1 MQHTAHQR
9 PALGIMFVLMS
20 CSSLQF
26 GAAFA
31 VTLFPLFGALAVSV
45 SRLAIASIVVGGA
58 VWLAARWRARR
69 GDTMPPGPLSWSK
82 EQWRAVIIFGLT
94 FGMMNGFFYCA
105 IDRIPIGLAVA
116 VEFLGPLALAS
127 LLTRRM
133 RDAVWVLCALAGML
147 VLGYEAAVGK
157 DTDYLGLTFA
167 LIAGVFWALYIRS
180 SAKVGALVPGASGL
194 AVAML
199 IGAAF
204 IAPVAAVV
212 PASQPLWNAAQD
224 PVLLLMIFGTSMFA
238 SVIPYSAE
246 LMALRNLPQQV
257 FSVLMSMEPAIA
269 AIAGWALLN
278 QETGPIRWVAICL
291 LMTASVGITLT
302 TAQSGSSRGRGTRSR
317 AAARIGPVHG

>member
-1 MQHTAHQR
+1 MSHTAHQR

-31 VTLFPLFGALAVSV
+31 VTLFPLFGALAISV
-45 SRLAIASIVVGGA
+45 SRLAVASLVVGSA
-58 VWLAARWRARR
+58 VWSAARWRARR
-69 GDTMPPGPLSWSK
+69 GETMPPGALSWSK
-82 EQWRAVIIFGLT
+82 EQWRAVIT
-94 FGMMNGFFYCA
+94 FGMAFGLMNGFFYCA

-127 LLTRRM
+127 MLTRRL
-133 RDAVWVLCALAGML
+133 RDGVWVLCALAGML
-147 VLGYEAAVGK
+147 VLGYEAAAGK
-157 DTDYLGLTFA
+157 DTDYLGLAFA

-204 IAPVAAVV
+204 ITPVAAMV
-212 PASQPLWNAAQD
+212 PAPQPLWNAVQD
-224 PVLLLMIFGTSMFA
+224 PKLILLIFGTAMFA

-246 LMALRNLPQQV
+246 LMALRHLPERV
-257 FSVLMSMEPAIA
+257 FSVLMSVEPAIA

-278 QETGPIRWVAICL
+278 QETGPMRWVAICL

-302 TAQSGSSRGRGTRSR
+302 TTKGGSPKQEDEDED
-317 AAARIGPVHG
+317 PVPVPLPE

>member
-1 MQHTAHQR
+1 MSHTAHQR

-31 VTLFPLFGALAVSV
+31 VTLFPLFGALAISV
-45 SRLAIASIVVGGA
+45 SRLAVASLVVGSA

-69 GDTMPPGPLSWSK
+69 GGTMPPGALSWSK
-82 EQWRAVIIFGLT
+82 EQWRAVIT
-94 FGMMNGFFYCA
+94 FGMAFGLMNGFFYCA

-127 LLTRRM
+127 MLTRRL
-133 RDAVWVLCALAGML
+133 RDGVWVLCALAGVL
-147 VLGYEAAVGK
+147 VLGYEAAAGK
-157 DTDYLGLTFA
+157 DTDYLGLAFA

-204 IAPVAAVV
+204 ITPVAAMV
-212 PASQPLWNAAQD
+212 PAPQPLWNAVQD
-224 PVLLLMIFGTSMFA
+224 PKLILLIFGTAMFA

-246 LMALRNLPQQV
+246 LMALRHLPERV
-257 FSVLMSMEPAIA
+257 FSVLMSVEPAIA

-278 QETGPIRWVAICL
+278 QETGPMRWVAICL

-302 TAQSGSSRGRGTRSR
+302 TTKGGSPKQEDEDED
-317 AAARIGPVHG
+317 PVPVPLPE

>member
-1 MQHTAHQR
+1 MSHTAHQR
-9 PALGIMFVLMS
+9 PALGIMFVLTS

-31 VTLFPLFGALAVSV
+31 VTLFPLFGALAISV
-45 SRLAIASIVVGGA
+45 SRLAVASLVVGSA

-69 GDTMPPGPLSWSK
+69 GGTMPPGALSWSK
-82 EQWRAVIIFGLT
+82 EQWRAVIT
-94 FGMMNGFFYCA
+94 FGMAFGLMNGFFYCA

-127 LLTRRM
+127 MLTRRL
-133 RDAVWVLCALAGML
+133 RDGVWVLCALAGML
-147 VLGYEAAVGK
+147 VLGYEAAAGK
-157 DTDYLGLTFA
+157 DTDYLGLAFA

-204 IAPVAAVV
+204 ITPVAAMV
-212 PASQPLWNAAQD
+212 PAPQPLWNAVQD
-224 PVLLLMIFGTSMFA
+224 PKLILLIFGTAMFA

-246 LMALRNLPQQV
+246 LMALRHLPERV
-257 FSVLMSMEPAIA
+257 FSVLMSVEPAIA

-278 QETGPIRWVAICL
+278 QETGPMRWVAICL

-302 TAQSGSSRGRGTRSR
+302 TTKGGSPKQEDKDED
-317 AAARIGPVHG
+317 PVPVPLPE

>member
-1 MQHTAHQR
+1 MSHTAHQR
-9 PALGIMFVLMS
+9 PALGIMFVLIS

-31 VTLFPLFGALAVSV
+31 VTLFPLFGALAISV
-45 SRLAIASIVVGGA
+45 SRLAVASLVVGSA

-69 GDTMPPGPLSWSK
+69 GGTMPPGALSWSK
-82 EQWRAVIIFGLT
+82 EQWRAVIT
-94 FGMMNGFFYCA
+94 FGMAFGLMNGFFYCA
-105 IDRIPIGLAVA
+105 IDRIPIGLAVT

-127 LLTRRM
+127 MLTRRL
-133 RDAVWVLCALAGML
+133 RDGVWVLCALAGML
-147 VLGYEAAVGK
+147 VLGYEAAAGK
-157 DTDYLGLTFA
+157 DTDYLGLAFA

-204 IAPVAAVV
+204 ITPVAAMV
-212 PASQPLWNAAQD
+212 PAPQPLWNAVQD
-224 PVLLLMIFGTSMFA
+224 PKLILLIFGTAIFA

-246 LMALRNLPQQV
+246 LMALHHLPERV
-257 FSVLMSMEPAIA
+257 FSVLMSVEPAIA

-278 QETGPIRWVAICL
+278 QETGPMRWVAICL

-302 TAQSGSSRGRGTRSR
+302 TTKGGSPKQEDEDED
-317 AAARIGPVHG
+317 PVPVPLPE

>member
-1 MQHTAHQR
+1 MSHTAHQR

-31 VTLFPLFGALAVSV
+31 VTLFPLFGALAISV
-45 SRLAIASIVVGGA
+45 SRLAVASLVVGSA

-69 GDTMPPGPLSWSK
+69 GGTMPPGALSWSK
-82 EQWRAVIIFGLT
+82 EQWRAVIT
-94 FGMMNGFFYCA
+94 FGMAFGLMNGFFYCA

-127 LLTRRM
+127 MLTRRL
-133 RDAVWVLCALAGML
+133 RDGVWVLCALAGML
-147 VLGYEAAVGK
+147 VLGYEAAAGK
-157 DTDYLGLTFA
+157 DTDYLGLAFA

-204 IAPVAAVV
+204 ITPVAAMV
-212 PASQPLWNAAQD
+212 PAPQPLWNAVQD
-224 PVLLLMIFGTSMFA
+224 PKLILMIFGTAMFA

-246 LMALRNLPQQV
+246 LMALRHLPERV
-257 FSVLMSMEPAIA
+257 FSVLMSVEPAIA

-278 QETGPIRWVAICL
+278 QETGPMRWVAICL

-302 TAQSGSSRGRGTRSR
+302 TTKGGSPKQKDEDEE
-317 AAARIGPVHG
+317 PVPVPLPE

>member
-1 MQHTAHQR
+1 MSHTAHQR

-31 VTLFPLFGALAVSV
+31 VTLFPLFGALAISV
-45 SRLAIASIVVGGA
+45 SRLAVASLVVGSA

-69 GDTMPPGPLSWSK
+69 GGTMPPGALSWSK
-82 EQWRAVIIFGLT
+82 EQWRAVIT
-94 FGMMNGFFYCA
+94 FGMAFGLMNGFFYCA

-127 LLTRRM
+127 MLTRRL
-133 RDAVWVLCALAGML
+133 RDGVWVLCALAGML
-147 VLGYEAAVGK
+147 VLGYEAAAGK
-157 DTDYLGLTFA
+157 DTDYLGLAFA

-180 SAKVGALVPGASGL
+180 SAKVGALVPGANGL

-204 IAPVAAVV
+204 ITPVAAMV
-212 PASQPLWNAAQD
+212 PAPQPLWNAVQD
-224 PVLLLMIFGTSMFA
+224 PKLILLIFGTAMFA

-246 LMALRNLPQQV
+246 LMALRHLPERV
-257 FSVLMSMEPAIA
+257 FSVLMSVEPAIA

-278 QETGPIRWVAICL
+278 QETRPMRWVAICL

-302 TAQSGSSRGRGTRSR
+302 TTKGGSPKQEDEDED
-317 AAARIGPVHG
+317 PVPVPLPE

>member
-1 MQHTAHQR
+1 MSHTAHQR

-31 VTLFPLFGALAVSV
+31 VTLFPLFGALAISV
-45 SRLAIASIVVGGA
+45 SRLAVASLVVGSA
-58 VWLAARWRARR
+58 VWLAAHWRAHR
-69 GDTMPPGPLSWSK
+69 GGTMPPGALSWSK
-82 EQWRAVIIFGLT
+82 EQWRAVIT
-94 FGMMNGFFYCA
+94 FGMAFGLMNGFFYCA

-127 LLTRRM
+127 MLTRRL
-133 RDAVWVLCALAGML
+133 RDGVWVLCALAGML
-147 VLGYEAAVGK
+147 VLGYEAAAGK
-157 DTDYLGLTFA
+157 DTDYLGLAFA

-204 IAPVAAVV
+204 ITPVAAMV
-212 PASQPLWNAAQD
+212 PAPQPLWNAVQD
-224 PVLLLMIFGTSMFA
+224 PKLILLIFGTAMFA

-246 LMALRNLPQQV
+246 LMALHHLPERV
-257 FSVLMSMEPAIA
+257 FSVLMSVEPAIA

-278 QETGPIRWVAICL
+278 QETGPMRWVAICL

-302 TAQSGSSRGRGTRSR
+302 TTKGGSPKQEDEDED
-317 AAARIGPVHG
+317 PVPVPLPE

>member
-1 MQHTAHQR
+1 MPHTSSQR

-31 VTLFPLFGALAVSV
+31 ITLFPLFGALAISV
-45 SRLAIASIVVGGA
+45 SRLAIASIVVGSA
-58 VWLAARWRARR
+58 VWLAARWHTRR
-69 GDTMPPGPLSWSK
+69 GGEMPPGALSWSK
-82 EQWRAVIIFGLT
+82 EQWHAVIIFGMT
-94 FGMMNGFFYCA
+94 FGLMNGFFYCA

-127 LLTRRM
+127 MLTRRL

-199 IGAAF
+199 VGAAF

-212 PASQPLWNAAQD
+212 PAPQPMWNAAQD
-224 PVLLLMIFGTSMFA
+224 PMLLLMIFGTAMFA

-246 LMALRNLPQQV
+246 LMALRNLP
-257 FSVLMSMEPAIA
+257 
-269 AIAGWALLN
+269 
-278 QETGPIRWVAICL
+278 
-291 LMTASVGITLT
+291 
-302 TAQSGSSRGRGTRSR
+302 
-317 AAARIGPVHG
+317 

>member
-45 SRLAIASIVVGGA
+45 SRLAIASIVVGSA

-69 GDTMPPGPLSWSK
+69 GSEMPPGALSWSK

-127 LLTRRM
+127 LLTRRL

-147 VLGYEAAVGK
+147 VLGYEAAVG
-157 DTDYLGLTFA
+157 
-167 LIAGVFWALYIRS
+167 
-180 SAKVGALVPGASGL
+180 L

-199 IGAAF
+199 VGAAF

-212 PASQPLWNAAQD
+212 PAPQPLWNAAQD
-224 PVLLLMIFGTSMFA
+224 PVLLLMIFGTAMFA

-246 LMALRNLPQQV
+246 LMALRNLPERV

-278 QETGPIRWVAICL
+278 QETGPIRWVAIFL

-302 TAQSGSSRGRGTRSR
+302 TTKGGSAKQKDDGED
-317 AAARIGPVHG
+317 PVPMPLPE

>member
-147 VLGYEAAVGK
+147 VLGYEATVGK

-204 IAPVAAVV
+204 IARWRRLFRHP
-212 PASQPLWNAAQD
+212 SRCG
-224 PVLLLMIFGTSMFA
+224 MR
-238 SVIPYSAE
+238 
-246 LMALRNLPQQV
+246 LR
-257 FSVLMSMEPAIA
+257 
-269 AIAGWALLN
+269 
-278 QETGPIRWVAICL
+278 TRCC
-291 LMTASVGITLT
+291 
-302 TAQSGSSRGRGTRSR
+302 SS
-317 AAARIGPVHG
+317 

>member
-1 MQHTAHQR
+1 MSHTAHQR
-9 PALGIMFVLMS
+9 PTLGIMFVLMS

-31 VTLFPLFGALAVSV
+31 VTLFPLFGALAISV
-45 SRLAIASIVVGGA
+45 SRLAVASLVVGSA

-69 GDTMPPGPLSWSK
+69 GETMPPGALSWSK
-82 EQWRAVIIFGLT
+82 EQWRAVIT
-94 FGMMNGFFYCA
+94 FGMAFGLMNGFFYCA

-127 LLTRRM
+127 MLTRRL
-133 RDAVWVLCALAGML
+133 RDGVWVLCALAGML
-147 VLGYEAAVGK
+147 VLGYEAAAGK
-157 DTDYLGLTFA
+157 DTDYLGLAFA

-204 IAPVAAVV
+204 ITPVAAMV
-212 PASQPLWNAAQD
+212 PAPQPLWNAVQD
-224 PVLLLMIFGTSMFA
+224 PKLILLIFGTAMFA

-246 LMALRNLPQQV
+246 LMALRHLPERV
-257 FSVLMSMEPAIA
+257 FSVLMSVEPAIA

-278 QETGPIRWVAICL
+278 QETGPMRWVAICL

-302 TAQSGSSRGRGTRSR
+302 TTKGGSPKQEDEDED
-317 AAARIGPVHG
+317 PVPVPLPE

>member
-1 MQHTAHQR
+1 MSHTAHQR

-31 VTLFPLFGALAVSV
+31 VTLFPLFGALAISV
-45 SRLAIASIVVGGA
+45 SRLAIASLVVGSA

-69 GDTMPPGPLSWSK
+69 GGTMPPGALSWSK
-82 EQWRAVIIFGLT
+82 EQWRAVIT
-94 FGMMNGFFYCA
+94 FGMAFGLMNGFFYCA

-127 LLTRRM
+127 MLTRRL
-133 RDAVWVLCALAGML
+133 RDGVWVLCALAGML
-147 VLGYEAAVGK
+147 VLGYEAAAGK
-157 DTDYLGLTFA
+157 DTDYLGLAFA

-204 IAPVAAVV
+204 ITPVAAMV
-212 PASQPLWNAAQD
+212 PAPKPLWNAVQD
-224 PVLLLMIFGTSMFA
+224 PKLILLIFGTAMFA

-246 LMALRNLPQQV
+246 LMALRHLPERV
-257 FSVLMSMEPAIA
+257 FSVLMSVEPAIA

-278 QETGPIRWVAICL
+278 QETGPMRWVAICL

-302 TAQSGSSRGRGTRSR
+302 TTKGGSPKLEDEDED
-317 AAARIGPVHG
+317 PVPVPLPE

>member
-1 MQHTAHQR
+1 MSHTAHQR

-31 VTLFPLFGALAVSV
+31 VTLFPLFGALAISV
-45 SRLAIASIVVGGA
+45 SRLAVASLVVGSA

-69 GDTMPPGPLSWSK
+69 GGTMPPGALSWSK
-82 EQWRAVIIFGLT
+82 EQWRAVIT
-94 FGMMNGFFYCA
+94 FGMAFGLMNGFFYCA

-127 LLTRRM
+127 MLTRRL
-133 RDAVWVLCALAGML
+133 RDGVWVLCALAGML
-147 VLGYEAAVGK
+147 VLGYEAAAGK
-157 DTDYLGLTFA
+157 DTDYLGLAFA

-204 IAPVAAVV
+204 ITPVAAMV
-212 PASQPLWNAAQD
+212 PAPQPLWNAVQD
-224 PVLLLMIFGTSMFA
+224 PKLILLIFGTAMFA

-246 LMALRNLPQQV
+246 LMALRHLPERV
-257 FSVLMSMEPAIA
+257 FSVLMSVEPAIA

-278 QETGPIRWVAICL
+278 QETGPMRWVAICL
-291 LMTASVGITLT
+291 LLTASVGITLT
-302 TAQSGSSRGRGTRSR
+302 TTKGGSPKQEDEDED
-317 AAARIGPVHG
+317 PVPVPLPE

>member
-1 MQHTAHQR
+1 MSHTAHQR
-9 PALGIMFVLMS
+9 PALGIMFVLTS

-31 VTLFPLFGALAVSV
+31 VTLFPLFGALAISV
-45 SRLAIASIVVGGA
+45 SRLAVASLVVGSA

-69 GDTMPPGPLSWSK
+69 GGTMPPGALSWSK
-82 EQWRAVIIFGLT
+82 EQWRAVIT
-94 FGMMNGFFYCA
+94 FGMAFGLMNGFFYCA

-127 LLTRRM
+127 MLTRRL
-133 RDAVWVLCALAGML
+133 RDGVWVLCALAGML
-147 VLGYEAAVGK
+147 VLGYEAAAGK
-157 DTDYLGLTFA
+157 DTDYLGLAFA

-204 IAPVAAVV
+204 ITPVAAMV
-212 PASQPLWNAAQD
+212 PAPQPLWNAVQD
-224 PVLLLMIFGTSMFA
+224 SKLILLIFGTAMFA

-246 LMALRNLPQQV
+246 LMALRHLPERV
-257 FSVLMSMEPAIA
+257 FSVLMSVEPAIA

-278 QETGPIRWVAICL
+278 QETGPMRWVAICL

-302 TAQSGSSRGRGTRSR
+302 TTKGGSPKQEDKDED
-317 AAARIGPVHG
+317 PVPVPLPE

>member
-1 MQHTAHQR
+1 MSHTAHQR

-31 VTLFPLFGALAVSV
+31 VTLFPLFGALAISV
-45 SRLAIASIVVGGA
+45 SRLAVASLVVGSA

-69 GDTMPPGPLSWSK
+69 GGTMPPGALSWSK
-82 EQWRAVIIFGLT
+82 EQWRAVIT
-94 FGMMNGFFYCA
+94 FGMAFGLMNGFFYCA

-127 LLTRRM
+127 MLTRRL
-133 RDAVWVLCALAGML
+133 RDGVWVLCALAGVL
-147 VLGYEAAVGK
+147 VIGYEAAAGK
-157 DTDYLGLTFA
+157 DTDYLGLAFA

-204 IAPVAAVV
+204 ITPVAAMV
-212 PASQPLWNAAQD
+212 PAPQPLWNAVQD
-224 PVLLLMIFGTSMFA
+224 PKLILLIFGTAMFA

-246 LMALRNLPQQV
+246 LMALRHLPERV
-257 FSVLMSMEPAIA
+257 FSVLMSVEPAIA

-278 QETGPIRWVAICL
+278 QETGPMRWVAICL

-302 TAQSGSSRGRGTRSR
+302 TTKGGSPKQEDEDED
-317 AAARIGPVHG
+317 PVPVPLPE

>member
-20 CSSLQF
+20 CSSLQL

-58 VWLAARWRARR
+58 VWLAVRWRARR
-69 GDTMPPGPLSWSK
+69 GGTMPPGPLSWSK
-82 EQWRAVIIFGLT
+82 EQWRAVVIFGLT

-147 VLGYEAAVGK
+147 VLGYEAAVGTN
-157 DTDYLGLTFA
+157 TDYLGLTFA

-291 LMTASVGITLT
+291 LITASVGITLT
-302 TAQSGSSRGRGTRSR
+302 TAQSGSSKQQDEGEE
-317 AAARIGPVHG
+317 PVPVPLPE

>member
-1 MQHTAHQR
+1 MSHTAHQR

-31 VTLFPLFGALAVSV
+31 VTLFPLFGALAISV
-45 SRLAIASIVVGGA
+45 SRLAVASLVVGSA

-69 GDTMPPGPLSWSK
+69 GETMPPGALSWSK
-82 EQWRAVIIFGLT
+82 EQWRAVIT
-94 FGMMNGFFYCA
+94 FGMAFGLMNGFFYCA

-127 LLTRRM
+127 MLTRRL
-133 RDAVWVLCALAGML
+133 RDGVWVLCALAGML
-147 VLGYEAAVGK
+147 VLGYEAAAGK
-157 DTDYLGLTFA
+157 DTDYLGLAFA

-204 IAPVAAVV
+204 ITPVAAMV
-212 PASQPLWNAAQD
+212 PAPQPLWNAVQD
-224 PVLLLMIFGTSMFA
+224 PKLILLIFGTAMFA

-246 LMALRNLPQQV
+246 LMALRHLPERV
-257 FSVLMSMEPAIA
+257 FSVLMSVEPAIA

-278 QETGPIRWVAICL
+278 QETGPMRWVAICL

-302 TAQSGSSRGRGTRSR
+302 TTKGGSPKQEDEDED
-317 AAARIGPVHG
+317 PVPVPLPE

>member
-1 MQHTAHQR
+1 MSHTAHQR

-31 VTLFPLFGALAVSV
+31 VTLFPLFGALAISV
-45 SRLAIASIVVGGA
+45 SRLAIASLVVGSA

-69 GDTMPPGPLSWSK
+69 GGTMPPGALSWSK
-82 EQWRAVIIFGLT
+82 EQWRAVIT
-94 FGMMNGFFYCA
+94 FGMAFGLMNGFFYCA

-127 LLTRRM
+127 MLTRRL
-133 RDAVWVLCALAGML
+133 RDGVWVLCALAGML
-147 VLGYEAAVGK
+147 VLGYEAAAGK
-157 DTDYLGLTFA
+157 DTDYLGLAFA

-204 IAPVAAVV
+204 ITPVAAMV
-212 PASQPLWNAAQD
+212 PAPQPLWNAVQD
-224 PVLLLMIFGTSMFA
+224 PKLILLIFGTAMFA

-246 LMALRNLPQQV
+246 LMALRHLPERV
-257 FSVLMSMEPAIA
+257 FSVLMSVEPAIA

-278 QETGPIRWVAICL
+278 QETGPMRWMAICL

-302 TAQSGSSRGRGTRSR
+302 TTKGGSPKQEDEDED
-317 AAARIGPVHG
+317 PVPVPLPE

>member
-1 MQHTAHQR
+1 MSHTAHQR

-31 VTLFPLFGALAVSV
+31 VTLFPLFGALAISV
-45 SRLAIASIVVGGA
+45 SRLAVASLVVGSA

-69 GDTMPPGPLSWSK
+69 GGTMPPSALSWSK
-82 EQWRAVIIFGLT
+82 EQWRAVIT
-94 FGMMNGFFYCA
+94 FGMAFGLMNGFFYCA

-127 LLTRRM
+127 MLTRRL
-133 RDAVWVLCALAGML
+133 RDGVWVLCALAGML
-147 VLGYEAAVGK
+147 VLGYEAAAGK
-157 DTDYLGLTFA
+157 DTDYLGLAFA

-204 IAPVAAVV
+204 ITPVAAMV
-212 PASQPLWNAAQD
+212 PAPQPLWNAVQD
-224 PVLLLMIFGTSMFA
+224 PKLILLIFGTAMFA

-246 LMALRNLPQQV
+246 LMALRHLPERV
-257 FSVLMSMEPAIA
+257 FSVLMSVEPAIA

-278 QETGPIRWVAICL
+278 QETGPMRWMAICL

-302 TAQSGSSRGRGTRSR
+302 TTKGGSPKQEDEDED
-317 AAARIGPVHG
+317 PVPVPLPE

>member
-1 MQHTAHQR
+1 MSHTAHQR

-31 VTLFPLFGALAVSV
+31 VTLFPLFGALAISV
-45 SRLAIASIVVGGA
+45 SRLAVASLVVGSA

-69 GDTMPPGPLSWSK
+69 GGTMPPGALSWSK
-82 EQWRAVIIFGLT
+82 EQWRAVIT
-94 FGMMNGFFYCA
+94 FGMAFGLMNGFFYCA

-127 LLTRRM
+127 MLTRRL
-133 RDAVWVLCALAGML
+133 RDGVWVLCALAGML
-147 VLGYEAAVGK
+147 VLGYEAAAGK
-157 DTDYLGLTFA
+157 DTDYLGLAFA

-180 SAKVGALVPGASGL
+180 SAKVGALVPGANGL

-204 IAPVAAVV
+204 ITPVAAMV
-212 PASQPLWNAAQD
+212 PAPQPLWNAVQD
-224 PVLLLMIFGTSMFA
+224 PKLILMIFGTAMFA

-246 LMALRNLPQQV
+246 LMALRHLPERV
-257 FSVLMSMEPAIA
+257 FSVLMSVEPAIA

-278 QETGPIRWVAICL
+278 QETGPMRWVAICL

-302 TAQSGSSRGRGTRSR
+302 TTKGGSPKQKNEGEE
-317 AAARIGPVHG
+317 PVPVPLLE

>member
-1 MQHTAHQR
+1 MSHTAHQR

-31 VTLFPLFGALAVSV
+31 VTLFPLFGALAISV
-45 SRLAIASIVVGGA
+45 SRLAVASLVVGSA

-69 GDTMPPGPLSWSK
+69 GGTMPPGALSWSK
-82 EQWRAVIIFGLT
+82 EQWRAVIT
-94 FGMMNGFFYCA
+94 FGMAFGLMNGFFYCA

-127 LLTRRM
+127 MLTRRL
-133 RDAVWVLCALAGML
+133 RDGVWVLCALAGVL
-147 VLGYEAAVGK
+147 VLGYEAAAGK
-157 DTDYLGLTFA
+157 DTDYLGLAFA

-180 SAKVGALVPGASGL
+180 SAKVGALVPGANGL

-204 IAPVAAVV
+204 ITPVAAMV
-212 PASQPLWNAAQD
+212 PAPQPLWNAVQD
-224 PVLLLMIFGTSMFA
+224 PKLILLIFGTAMFA

-246 LMALRNLPQQV
+246 LMALRHLPERV
-257 FSVLMSMEPAIA
+257 FSVLMSVEPAIA

-278 QETGPIRWVAICL
+278 QETGPMRWVAICL

-302 TAQSGSSRGRGTRSR
+302 TTKGGSPKQEDEDED
-317 AAARIGPVHG
+317 PVPVPLPE

>member
-1 MQHTAHQR
+1 MSHTAHQR
-9 PALGIMFVLMS
+9 PTLGIMFVLMS

-31 VTLFPLFGALAVSV
+31 VTLFPLFGALAISV
-45 SRLAIASIVVGGA
+45 SRLAVASLVVGSA

-69 GDTMPPGPLSWSK
+69 GETMPPGALSWSK
-82 EQWRAVIIFGLT
+82 EQWRAVIT
-94 FGMMNGFFYCA
+94 FGMAFGLMNGFFYCA

-127 LLTRRM
+127 MLTRRL
-133 RDAVWVLCALAGML
+133 RDGVWVLCALAGML
-147 VLGYEAAVGK
+147 VLGYEAAAGK
-157 DTDYLGLTFA
+157 DTDYLGLAFA

-204 IAPVAAVV
+204 ITPVAAMV
-212 PASQPLWNAAQD
+212 PAPQPLWNAVQD
-224 PVLLLMIFGTSMFA
+224 PKLILLIFGTAMFA

-246 LMALRNLPQQV
+246 LMALRHLPERV
-257 FSVLMSMEPAIA
+257 FSVLMSVEPAIA

-278 QETGPIRWVAICL
+278 QETGLMRWVAICL

-302 TAQSGSSRGRGTRSR
+302 TTKGGSPKQEDEDED
-317 AAARIGPVHG
+317 PVPVPLPE

>member
-1 MQHTAHQR
+1 MSHTAHQR

-31 VTLFPLFGALAVSV
+31 VTLFPLFGALAISV
-45 SRLAIASIVVGGA
+45 SRLAVASLVVGSA

-69 GDTMPPGPLSWSK
+69 GGTMPPGALSWSK
-82 EQWRAVIIFGLT
+82 EQWRAVIT
-94 FGMMNGFFYCA
+94 FGMAFGLMNGFFYCA

-127 LLTRRM
+127 MLTRRL
-133 RDAVWVLCALAGML
+133 RDGVWVLCALAGML
-147 VLGYEAAVGK
+147 VLGYEAAAGK
-157 DTDYLGLTFA
+157 DTDYLGLAFA

-204 IAPVAAVV
+204 ITPVAAIV
-212 PASQPLWNAAQD
+212 PAPQPLWNAVQD
-224 PVLLLMIFGTSMFA
+224 PKLILMIFGTAMFA

-246 LMALRNLPQQV
+246 LMALRHLPERV
-257 FSVLMSMEPAIA
+257 FSVLMSVEPAIA

-278 QETGPIRWVAICL
+278 QETGPMRWVAICL

-302 TAQSGSSRGRGTRSR
+302 TTKGGSPKQEDEDED
-317 AAARIGPVHG
+317 PVPVPLPE

>member
-1 MQHTAHQR
+1 MSHTAHQR

-31 VTLFPLFGALAVSV
+31 VTLFPLFGALAISV
-45 SRLAIASIVVGGA
+45 SRLAVASLVVGSA

-69 GDTMPPGPLSWSK
+69 GETMPPGALSWSK
-82 EQWRAVIIFGLT
+82 EQWRAVIT
-94 FGMMNGFFYCA
+94 FGMAFGLMNGFFYCA

-127 LLTRRM
+127 MLTRRL
-133 RDAVWVLCALAGML
+133 RDGVWVLCALAGML
-147 VLGYEAAVGK
+147 VLGYEAAAGK
-157 DTDYLGLTFA
+157 DTDYLGLAFA

-204 IAPVAAVV
+204 ITPVAAMV
-212 PASQPLWNAAQD
+212 PAPQPLWNAVQD
-224 PVLLLMIFGTSMFA
+224 PKLILLIFGTAMFA

-246 LMALRNLPQQV
+246 LMALRHLAERV
-257 FSVLMSMEPAIA
+257 FSVLMSVEPAIA

-278 QETGPIRWVAICL
+278 QETGPMRWVAICL

-302 TAQSGSSRGRGTRSR
+302 TTKGGSPKQEDEDED
-317 AAARIGPVHG
+317 PVPVPLPE

>member
-1 MQHTAHQR
+1 MSHTAHQR

-31 VTLFPLFGALAVSV
+31 VTLFPLFGALAISV
-45 SRLAIASIVVGGA
+45 SRLAVASLVVGSA

-69 GDTMPPGPLSWSK
+69 GGTMPPGALSWSK
-82 EQWRAVIIFGLT
+82 EQWRAVIT
-94 FGMMNGFFYCA
+94 FGMAFGLMNGFFYCA

-127 LLTRRM
+127 MLTRRL
-133 RDAVWVLCALAGML
+133 RDGVWVLCALAGML
-147 VLGYEAAVGK
+147 VLGYEAAAGK
-157 DTDYLGLTFA
+157 DTDYLGLAFA

-180 SAKVGALVPGASGL
+180 SAKVGVLVPGASGL

-204 IAPVAAVV
+204 ITPVAAMV
-212 PASQPLWNAAQD
+212 PAPQPLWNAVQD
-224 PVLLLMIFGTSMFA
+224 PKLILLIFGTAMFA

-246 LMALRNLPQQV
+246 LMALRHLPERV
-257 FSVLMSMEPAIA
+257 FSVLMSVEPAIA

-278 QETGPIRWVAICL
+278 QETGPMRWVAICL

-302 TAQSGSSRGRGTRSR
+302 TTKGGSPKQEDEDED
-317 AAARIGPVHG
+317 PVPVPLPE

>member
-1 MQHTAHQR
+1 MSHTAHQR

-31 VTLFPLFGALAVSV
+31 VTLFPLFGALAISV
-45 SRLAIASIVVGGA
+45 SRLAVASLVVGSA

-69 GDTMPPGPLSWSK
+69 GGTMPPGALSWSK
-82 EQWRAVIIFGLT
+82 EQWRAVIT
-94 FGMMNGFFYCA
+94 FGMAFGLMNGFFYCA

-127 LLTRRM
+127 MLTRRL
-133 RDAVWVLCALAGML
+133 RDGVWVLCALAGML
-147 VLGYEAAVGK
+147 VLGYEAAAGK
-157 DTDYLGLTFA
+157 DTDYLGLAFA

-204 IAPVAAVV
+204 ITPVAAMV
-212 PASQPLWNAAQD
+212 PAPQPLWNAVQD
-224 PVLLLMIFGTSMFA
+224 PKLILLIFGTAMFA

-246 LMALRNLPQQV
+246 LMALRHLPERV
-257 FSVLMSMEPAIA
+257 FSVLMSVEPAIA

-278 QETGPIRWVAICL
+278 QETGPMRWVAICL

-302 TAQSGSSRGRGTRSR
+302 TTKGGSPKQEDEDEE
-317 AAARIGPVHG
+317 PVPVPLPE

>member
-1 MQHTAHQR
+1 MSHTAHQR

-31 VTLFPLFGALAVSV
+31 VTLFPLFGALAISV
-45 SRLAIASIVVGGA
+45 SRLAVASLVVGSVA
-58 VWLAARWRARR
+58 WVAARWRARR
-69 GDTMPPGPLSWSK
+69 GGTMTPGALSWSK
-82 EQWRAVIIFGLT
+82 EQWRAVIT
-94 FGMMNGFFYCA
+94 FGMAFGLMNGFFYCA

-127 LLTRRM
+127 MLTRRL
-133 RDAVWVLCALAGML
+133 RDGVWVLCALAGML
-147 VLGYEAAVGK
+147 VLGYEAAAGK
-157 DTDYLGLTFA
+157 DTDYLGLAFA

-204 IAPVAAVV
+204 ITPVAAMV
-212 PASQPLWNAAQD
+212 PAPQPLWNAVQD
-224 PVLLLMIFGTSMFA
+224 PKLILLIFGTAMFA

-246 LMALRNLPQQV
+246 LMALRHIPERV
-257 FSVLMSMEPAIA
+257 FSVLMSVEPAIA

-278 QETGPIRWVAICL
+278 QETGPMRWVAICL

-302 TAQSGSSRGRGTRSR
+302 TTKGGSPKQEDEDED
-317 AAARIGPVHG
+317 PVPVPLPE

>member
-1 MQHTAHQR
+1 MSHTAHQR

-31 VTLFPLFGALAVSV
+31 VTLFPLFGALAISV
-45 SRLAIASIVVGGA
+45 SRLAVASLVVGSA

-69 GDTMPPGPLSWSK
+69 GGTMPPGALSWSK
-82 EQWRAVIIFGLT
+82 EQWRAVIT
-94 FGMMNGFFYCA
+94 FGMAFGLMNGFFYCA

-127 LLTRRM
+127 MLTRRL
-133 RDAVWVLCALAGML
+133 RDGVWVLCALAGML
-147 VLGYEAAVGK
+147 VLGYEAAAGK
-157 DTDYLGLTFA
+157 DTDYLGLAFA

-204 IAPVAAVV
+204 ITPVAAMV
-212 PASQPLWNAAQD
+212 PAPQPLWNAVQD
-224 PVLLLMIFGTSMFA
+224 PKMILLIFGTAMFA

-246 LMALRNLPQQV
+246 LMALRHLPERV
-257 FSVLMSMEPAIA
+257 FSVLMSVEPAIA

-278 QETGPIRWVAICL
+278 QETGPMRWVAICL

-302 TAQSGSSRGRGTRSR
+302 TTKGGSPKLEDEDED
-317 AAARIGPVHG
+317 PVPVPLPE

>member
-1 MQHTAHQR
+1 MSHTAHQR

-31 VTLFPLFGALAVSV
+31 VTLFPLFGALAISV
-45 SRLAIASIVVGGA
+45 SRLAVASLVVGSV
-58 VWLAARWRARR
+58 VWVAARWRARR
-69 GDTMPPGPLSWSK
+69 GATMPPGALSWSK
-82 EQWRAVIIFGLT
+82 EQWRAVIT
-94 FGMMNGFFYCA
+94 FGMAFGLMNGFFYCA

-127 LLTRRM
+127 MLTRRL
-133 RDAVWVLCALAGML
+133 RDGVWVLCALAGML
-147 VLGYEAAVGK
+147 VLGYEAAAGK
-157 DTDYLGLTFA
+157 DTDYLGLAFA

-204 IAPVAAVV
+204 ITPVAAMV
-212 PASQPLWNAAQD
+212 PAPQPLWNAVQD
-224 PVLLLMIFGTSMFA
+224 PKLILLIFGTAMFA

-246 LMALRNLPQQV
+246 LMALRHLPERV
-257 FSVLMSMEPAIA
+257 FSVLMSVEPAIA

-278 QETGPIRWVAICL
+278 QETSPMRWVAICL

-302 TAQSGSSRGRGTRSR
+302 TTKGGSPKQEDEDED
-317 AAARIGPVHG
+317 PVPVPLPE

>member
-1 MQHTAHQR
+1 MSHTAHQR

-31 VTLFPLFGALAVSV
+31 VTLFPLFGALAISV
-45 SRLAIASIVVGGA
+45 SRLAVASLVVGSV
-58 VWLAARWRARR
+58 VWVAARWRARR
-69 GDTMPPGPLSWSK
+69 GATMPPGALSWSK
-82 EQWRAVIIFGLT
+82 EQWRAVIT
-94 FGMMNGFFYCA
+94 FGMAFGLMNGFFYCA

-127 LLTRRM
+127 MLTRRL
-133 RDAVWVLCALAGML
+133 RDGVWVLCALAGML
-147 VLGYEAAVGK
+147 VLGYEAAAGK
-157 DTDYLGLTFA
+157 DTDYLGLAFA

-204 IAPVAAVV
+204 ITPVAAMV
-212 PASQPLWNAAQD
+212 PAPQPLWNAVQD
-224 PVLLLMIFGTSMFA
+224 PKLILLIFGTAMFA

-246 LMALRNLPQQV
+246 LMALRHLPERV
-257 FSVLMSMEPAIA
+257 FSVLMSVEPAIA
-269 AIAGWALLN
+269 AIAGWALLS
-278 QETGPIRWVAICL
+278 QETGPMRWVAICL

-302 TAQSGSSRGRGTRSR
+302 TTKGGSPKQEDEDED
-317 AAARIGPVHG
+317 PVPVPLPE

>member
-1 MQHTAHQR
+1 MSHTAHQR
-9 PALGIMFVLMS
+9 PALGIMFVLTS

-31 VTLFPLFGALAVSV
+31 VTLFPLFGALAISV
-45 SRLAIASIVVGGA
+45 SRLAVASLVVGSA

-69 GDTMPPGPLSWSK
+69 GGTMPPGALSWSK
-82 EQWRAVIIFGLT
+82 EQWRAVIT
-94 FGMMNGFFYCA
+94 FGMAFGLMNGFFYCA

-127 LLTRRM
+127 MLTRRL
-133 RDAVWVLCALAGML
+133 RDGVWVLCALAGML
-147 VLGYEAAVGK
+147 VLGYEAAAGK
-157 DTDYLGLTFA
+157 DTDYLGLAFA

-204 IAPVAAVV
+204 ITPVAAMV
-212 PASQPLWNAAQD
+212 PGPQPLWNAVQD
-224 PVLLLMIFGTSMFA
+224 PKLILMIFGTAMFA

-246 LMALRNLPQQV
+246 LMALRHLPERV
-257 FSVLMSMEPAIA
+257 FSVLMSVEPAIA

-278 QETGPIRWVAICL
+278 QETGPMRWVAICL

-302 TAQSGSSRGRGTRSR
+302 TTKGGSPKQEDEDED
-317 AAARIGPVHG
+317 PVPVPLPE

>member
-1 MQHTAHQR
+1 
-9 PALGIMFVLMS
+9 
-20 CSSLQF
+20 
-26 GAAFA
+26 
-31 VTLFPLFGALAVSV
+31 
-45 SRLAIASIVVGGA
+45 
-58 VWLAARWRARR
+58 
-69 GDTMPPGPLSWSK
+69 MPPGPLSWSK

-127 LLTRRM
+127 LLTRRL

-147 VLGYEAAVGK
+147 VLGYEAAVGT

-180 SAKVGALVPGASGL
+180 NAKVGTLVPGASGL

-199 IGAAF
+199 VGAAF

-212 PASQPLWNAAQD
+212 PAPQPLWNAAQD
-224 PVLLLMIFGTSMFA
+224 PVLLLMIFGTAMFA

-257 FSVLMSMEPAIA
+257 FSVLMSLEPAIA
-269 AIAGWALLN
+269 AIAGWALLA

-302 TAQSGSSRGRGTRSR
+302 TAQSGSSRQQGEGEE
-317 AAARIGPVHG
+317 PVPVPLPE

>member
-1 MQHTAHQR
+1 MSHTAHQR
-9 PALGIMFVLMS
+9 PALGILFVLMS

-31 VTLFPLFGALAVSV
+31 VTLFPLFGALAISV
-45 SRLAIASIVVGGA
+45 SRLAVASLVVGSA

-69 GDTMPPGPLSWSK
+69 GGTMPPGALSWSK
-82 EQWRAVIIFGLT
+82 EQWRAVIT
-94 FGMMNGFFYCA
+94 FGMAFGLMNGFFYCA

-127 LLTRRM
+127 MLTRRL
-133 RDAVWVLCALAGML
+133 RDGVWVLCALAGML
-147 VLGYEAAVGK
+147 VLGYEAAAGK
-157 DTDYLGLTFA
+157 DTDYLGLAFA

-204 IAPVAAVV
+204 ITPVAAMV
-212 PASQPLWNAAQD
+212 PAPQPLWNAVQD
-224 PVLLLMIFGTSMFA
+224 PKLILLIFGTAMFA

-246 LMALRNLPQQV
+246 LMALRHLPERV
-257 FSVLMSMEPAIA
+257 FSVLMSVEPAIA

-278 QETGPIRWVAICL
+278 QETGPMRWVAICL

-302 TAQSGSSRGRGTRSR
+302 TTKGGSPKQEDEDED
-317 AAARIGPVHG
+317 PVPVPLPE

>member
-1 MQHTAHQR
+1 MSHTAHQR
-9 PALGIMFVLMS
+9 PALDIMFVLMS

-31 VTLFPLFGALAVSV
+31 VTLFPLFGALAISV
-45 SRLAIASIVVGGA
+45 SRLAVASLVVGSA

-69 GDTMPPGPLSWSK
+69 GGTMPPGALSWSK
-82 EQWRAVIIFGLT
+82 EQWRAVIT
-94 FGMMNGFFYCA
+94 FGMAFGLMNGFFYCA

-127 LLTRRM
+127 MLTRRL
-133 RDAVWVLCALAGML
+133 RDGVWVLCALAGML
-147 VLGYEAAVGK
+147 VLGYEAAAGK
-157 DTDYLGLTFA
+157 DTDYLGLAFA

-180 SAKVGALVPGASGL
+180 SAKVGALVPGANGL

-204 IAPVAAVV
+204 ITPVAAMV
-212 PASQPLWNAAQD
+212 PAPQPLWNAVQD
-224 PVLLLMIFGTSMFA
+224 PKLILLIFGTAMFA

-246 LMALRNLPQQV
+246 LMALRHLPERV
-257 FSVLMSMEPAIA
+257 FSVLMSVEPAIA

-278 QETGPIRWVAICL
+278 QETRPMRWVAICL

-302 TAQSGSSRGRGTRSR
+302 TTKGGSPKQEDEDED
-317 AAARIGPVHG
+317 PVPVPLPE

>member
-1 MQHTAHQR
+1 MSHTAHQR

-31 VTLFPLFGALAVSV
+31 VTLFPLFGALAISV
-45 SRLAIASIVVGGA
+45 SRLAVASLVVGSA

-69 GDTMPPGPLSWSK
+69 GGTMPPGALSWSK
-82 EQWRAVIIFGLT
+82 EQWRAVIT
-94 FGMMNGFFYCA
+94 FGMAFGLMNGFFYCA

-127 LLTRRM
+127 MLTRRL
-133 RDAVWVLCALAGML
+133 RDGVWVLCALAGML
-147 VLGYEAAVGK
+147 VLGYEAAAGK
-157 DTDYLGLTFA
+157 DTDYLGLAFA

-204 IAPVAAVV
+204 ITPVAAMV
-212 PASQPLWNAAQD
+212 PAPQPLWNAVQD
-224 PVLLLMIFGTSMFA
+224 PKLILLIFGTAMFA

-246 LMALRNLPQQV
+246 LMALRHLPERV
-257 FSVLMSMEPAIA
+257 FSVLMSVEPAIA

-278 QETGPIRWVAICL
+278 QETGPMRWVAICL

-302 TAQSGSSRGRGTRSR
+302 TTKGGSPKQEDEDED
-317 AAARIGPVHG
+317 PVPVPLPE

>member
-1 MQHTAHQR
+1 MSHTAHQR

-31 VTLFPLFGALAVSV
+31 VTLFPLFGALAISV
-45 SRLAIASIVVGGA
+45 SRLAVASLVVGSA

-69 GDTMPPGPLSWSK
+69 GGTMPPSALSWSK
-82 EQWRAVIIFGLT
+82 EQWRAVIT
-94 FGMMNGFFYCA
+94 FGMAFGLMNGFFYCA

-127 LLTRRM
+127 MLTRRL
-133 RDAVWVLCALAGML
+133 RDGVWVLCALAGML
-147 VLGYEAAVGK
+147 VLGYEAAAGK
-157 DTDYLGLTFA
+157 DTDYLGLAFA

-204 IAPVAAVV
+204 ITPVAAMV
-212 PASQPLWNAAQD
+212 PAPQPLWNAVQD
-224 PVLLLMIFGTSMFA
+224 PKLILLIFGTAMFA

-246 LMALRNLPQQV
+246 LMALRHIPERV
-257 FSVLMSMEPAIA
+257 FSVLMSVEPAIA

-278 QETGPIRWVAICL
+278 QETGPMRWVAICL

-302 TAQSGSSRGRGTRSR
+302 TTKGGSPKQEDEDED
-317 AAARIGPVHG
+317 PVPVPLPE